1 MFGFILLPINNKQQ
15 SSCLSNF
22 CLSNKLLF
30 SLGYFFFFFFYNGKG
45 CASEQ
50 QLFWQFV
57 FKQWKFTTHLD
68 SNVSTNLA

>member
-30 SLGYFFFFFFYNGKG
+30 LGLFFFFNGKG

-68 SNVSTNLA
+68 SNVSTNLT